1 MSTIIVAIGGT
12 VRPRSS
18 TELALETAS
27 AAARAGGAEV
37 FAFAGEYLAAL
48 PHYRGP
54 DWKAD
59 DGKEMIDAVRKAD
72 GILLASPGYHGT
84 VSGMVKN
91 AIDYLEELANDSRP
105 YLQGRPV
112 GLIVTAFGHQAA
124 NSGMTTL
131 RTIAH
136 ALRGWPTPFGAA
148 IKVAPDS
155 FDESGGCLDPA
166 IRAQLGL
173 VGTQV
178 AQAAGTL
185 GSPEDRFPVVDVHDW
200 PDRADG

>member
-1 MSTIIVAIGGT
+1 MAGESALTKTIVAIGGT

-18 TELALETAS
+18 TELALAAAA
-27 AAARAGGAEV
+27 AAAREAGAEV
-37 FAFAGEYLAAL
+37 ISFDGAYLAAL

-54 DWKAD
+54 DWKTD
-59 DGKEMIDAVRKAD
+59 DANEMIEAVRKAD

-91 AIDYLEELANDSRP
+91 AIDYLEELANDARP

-148 IKVAPDS
+148 LAISREDFQNGA
-155 FDESGGCLDPA
+155 CLDPV
-166 IRAQLGL
+166 IQGQLEL
-173 VGTQV
+173 VGRQV
-178 AQAAGTL
+178 AQAAGRL
-185 GSPEDRFPVVDVHDW
+185 DE
-200 PDRADG
+200 